1 MANSTSMQIFMVS
14 LVVDDYD
21 SAIEH
26 YTKDWGFE
34 LLEDSLMDG
43 GKRWVRVAPPGSSC
57 CLLLAQ
63 ARDSTQRAVI
73 GQQAGGRVFLFMHVS
88 DLQKQVQHLADFD
101 GDGNVDYFQG
111 DLGFADDF
119 IAWGNGST
127 IEFDNFYSFDG
138 FTPQDVE

>member
-1 MANSTSMQIFMVS
+1 MANSTTMQIFMVS

-34 LLEDSLMDG
+34 LLEDSLMEG

-63 ARDSTQRAVI
+63 AKDSIQRAVI

-88 DLQKQVQHLADFD
+88 DLQKQVQRLVDRGIMMEGPIRIEDFGKVCVAVD
-101 GDGNVDYFQG
+101 RYGNRW
-111 DLGFADDF
+111 DLIEPNTGFESD
-119 IAWGNGST
+119 
-127 IEFDNFYSFDG
+127 
-138 FTPQDVE
+138 Q

>member
-1 MANSTSMQIFMVS
+1 MANSSSMQIFMVS

-34 LLEDSLMDG
+34 LLEDSPMDG

-63 ARDSTQRAVI
+63 AKDFIQRAVI

-88 DLQKQVQHLADFD
+88 DLQKQVQHLVGRGVKMEGPIRHEDFGKVCVAVD
-101 GDGNVDYFQG
+101 KFGNRW
-111 DLGFADDF
+111 DLIEPNTGFETD
-119 IAWGNGST
+119 S
-127 IEFDNFYSFDG
+127 
-138 FTPQDVE
+138 

>member
-1 MANSTSMQIFMVS
+1 MQIFMVT

-34 LLEDSLMDG
+34 LLEDSLMEG

-63 ARDSTQRAVI
+63 AKDSIQRAVI

-88 DLQKQVQHLADFD
+88 DLQKQFQHLVDRGITMEGPIRIEDFGKVCVAVD
-101 GDGNVDYFQG
+101 RYGNRW
-111 DLGFADDF
+111 DLIEPKTGF
-119 IAWGNGST
+119 
-127 IEFDNFYSFDG
+127 EKE
-138 FTPQDVE
+138 Q

>member
-14 LVVDDYD
+14 LVIDDYD

-34 LLEDSLMDG
+34 LLEDSLMEG

-88 DLQKQVQHLADFD
+88 DLPKQIQHLVGRGVKMEGPIRHEDFGKVCVAVD
-101 GDGNVDYFQG
+101 KFGNRW
-111 DLGFADDF
+111 DL
-119 IAWGNGST
+119 IEPKNGSRK
-127 IEFDNFYSFDG
+127 IGE
-138 FTPQDVE
+138 P

>member
-88 DLQKQVQHLADFD
+88 DLPKQVQHLVGQGVKMEGPIRHEDFGKVCVAVD
-101 GDGNVDYFQG
+101 KFGNRW
-111 DLGFADDF
+111 DL
-119 IAWGNGST
+119 IEPKNGSRK
-127 IEFDNFYSFDG
+127 IGE
-138 FTPQDVE
+138 P

>member
-43 GKRWVRVAPPGSSC
+43 GKRWVRVAPPGS
-57 CLLLAQ
+57 
-63 ARDSTQRAVI
+63 
-73 GQQAGGRVFLFMHVS
+73 
-88 DLQKQVQHLADFD
+88 
-101 GDGNVDYFQG
+101 
-111 DLGFADDF
+111 
-119 IAWGNGST
+119 
-127 IEFDNFYSFDG
+127 
-138 FTPQDVE
+138 

>member
-34 LLEDSLMDG
+34 LLEDSPMDG

-63 ARDSTQRAVI
+63 ARDSAQRAVI
-73 GQQAGGRVFLFMHVS
+73 GQQAGGRVFLFIHVS
-88 DLQKQVQHLADFD
+88 DLQKQVQHFVSRSIMMEGPLRQEDFGKVCVALD
-101 GDGNVDYFQG
+101 RFGNRW
-111 DLGFADDF
+111 DLIEPNTGFETD
-119 IAWGNGST
+119 
-127 IEFDNFYSFDG
+127 
-138 FTPQDVE
+138 Q

>member
-1 MANSTSMQIFMVS
+1 MAYSTTMQIFMVS

-34 LLEDSLMDG
+34 LLEDSLMEG

-63 ARDSTQRAVI
+63 AKDSIQRAVI

-88 DLQKQVQHLADFD
+88 DLQKQVQRLVNRGITMEGPIRIEDFGKVCVAVD
-101 GDGNVDYFQG
+101 RYGNRW
-111 DLGFADDF
+111 DLIEPNTGFESD
-119 IAWGNGST
+119 
-127 IEFDNFYSFDG
+127 
-138 FTPQDVE
+138 Q

>member
-1 MANSTSMQIFMVS
+1 MANSSSMQIFMVS

-34 LLEDSLMDG
+34 LLEDSPMDG

-63 ARDSTQRAVI
+63 ARDSAQRAVI
-73 GQQAGGRVFLFMHVS
+73 GQQAGGRVFLFIHVS
-88 DLQKQVQHLADFD
+88 DLQKQVQHFVSRSIRMEGPIRQEDF
-101 GDGNVDYFQG
+101 GKVCVALVRFGNRW
-111 DLGFADDF
+111 DLIEPNTGFETD
-119 IAWGNGST
+119 
-127 IEFDNFYSFDG
+127 
-138 FTPQDVE
+138 Q

>member
-1 MANSTSMQIFMVS
+1 MAYSTTMQIFMVS

-34 LLEDSLMDG
+34 LLEDSLMEG

-63 ARDSTQRAVI
+63 AKDSIQRAVI

-88 DLQKQVQHLADFD
+88 DLQKQVQHFVSRSIRMEGPIRNEDFGKVCVAVD
-101 GDGNVDYFQG
+101 HYGNRW
-111 DLGFADDF
+111 DLIEPKTGFEKD
-119 IAWGNGST
+119 
-127 IEFDNFYSFDG
+127 
-138 FTPQDVE
+138 Q